1 MCTKYFMI
9 DNLLE
14 VFHLA
19 INSPRHGVERSSLI
33 LPLFIA
39 EVRLYWHIS

>member
-14 VFHLA
+14 VFHLT
-19 INSPRHGVERSSLI
+19 IDLCCHGVEWSSLI
-33 LPLFIA
+33 LPFFIA
-39 EVRLYWHIS
+39 EVHLHCYTS